1 MLRDLLER
9 IRAFIRE
16 PVDSIREL
24 FHPRPLRYLASGES
38 VPMDPVRKHWSVL
51 ANPFFQMVGV
61 LLAAW
66 LIEGSV
72 LGRDDGN
79 DFIGTLIFVV
89 VLFYV
94 LRFLFYVWL
103 WAVNRIVVTNQRII
117 EESGVFNRKVASMPL
132 TKVTDLEYHRSL
144 MGRIFGYGQLNLES
158 AGQKQA
164 IERIEHL
171 NNPDKFY
178 AEFTAL
184 LANRNGRGE

>member
-1 MLRDLLER
+1 MLRDLLDR

-16 PVDSIREL
+16 PVDGIREL

-38 VPMDPVRKHWSVL
+38 VPMEPVRKHWSVL

-61 LLAAW
+61 LIAAR
-66 LIEGSV
+66 LLGSV

-79 DFIGTLIFVV
+79 DFIEMLIRVAIV
-89 VLFYV
+89 FYV
-94 LRFLFYVWL
+94 LRFLFFVWL
-103 WAVNRIVVTNQRII
+103 WLVNRIVVTNQRII

-164 IERIEHL
+164 IEKIEHL

-178 AEFTAL
+178 ADFTTL
-184 LANRNGRGE
+184 LANRDGEE